1 MGNVFNPDFQ
11 EFLLALNKKEV
22 NYVLVGGYSVIYHGF
37 PRTTGDLDLFVE
49 VSKSNYQKLVQA
61 FEQFQMPTF
70 DMTEDSFLHQ
80 TTINVYTF
88 GRPPVCIEI
97 LKEISGFTFQ
107 EINNNALNTVFEK
120 IPMKIINLN
129 DLKRNK
135 QISGR
140 TKDLNDLENLSKL

>member
-1 MGNVFNPDFQ
+1 MGNIFNQDFQ
-11 EFLLALNKKEV
+11 EFLLALNEKKV

-49 VSKSNYQKLVQA
+49 VSKENYGNLVLA
-61 FEQFQMPTF
+61 FEQFKMPTF
-70 DMTEDSFLHQ
+70 DMTEDSFLNQ
-80 TTINVYTF
+80 TKINVYTF

-107 EINNNALNTVFEK
+107 EINNNAIQTVFED

-129 DLKRNK
+129 NLRRNK
-135 QISGR
+135 EISGR
-140 TKDLNDLENLSKL
+140 SKDLNDLENLSEL

>member
-1 MGNVFNPDFQ
+1 MGNIFNQDFQ
-11 EFLLALNKKEV
+11 EFLFALNEKKV

-49 VSKSNYQKLVQA
+49 VSKENYGNLVLA
-61 FEQFQMPTF
+61 FEQFKMPTF
-70 DMTEDSFLHQ
+70 DMTEDSFLNQ
-80 TTINVYTF
+80 TKINVYTF

-107 EINNNALNTVFEK
+107 EINNNAIQTVFED

-129 DLKRNK
+129 NLRRNK
-135 QISGR
+135 EISGR
-140 TKDLNDLENLSKL
+140 SKDLNDLENLSEL

>member
-1 MGNVFNPDFQ
+1 MGNIFNQDFQ
-11 EFLLALNKKEV
+11 EFLLALNEKKV

-49 VSKSNYQKLVQA
+49 VSKENYGNLVLA
-61 FEQFQMPTF
+61 FELFKMPIF
-70 DMTEDSFLHQ
+70 DMNEDSFLNE
-80 TTINVYTF
+80 TKINVYTF

-107 EINNNALNTVFEK
+107 EINNNAIQTVFED

-129 DLKRNK
+129 NLRRNK
-135 QISGR
+135 EISGR
-140 TKDLNDLENLSKL
+140 SKDLNDLENLSEL

>member
-1 MGNVFNPDFQ
+1 MGNIFNSDFQ
-11 EFLLALNKKEV
+11 EYLFALNKNEV

-49 VSKSNYQKLVQA
+49 VSKSNYHKLAQA
-61 FEQFQMPTF
+61 FEQFQMPIF
-70 DMTEDSFLHQ
+70 DMTEDSFLNQ
-80 TTINVYTF
+80 TQINVYTF

-107 EINNNALNTVFEK
+107 EIYNNALNTVFEE
-120 IPMKIINLN
+120 IPMKVIHLD

-135 QISGR
+135 KISGR
-140 TKDLNDLENLSKL
+140 AKDLNDLENLSKL